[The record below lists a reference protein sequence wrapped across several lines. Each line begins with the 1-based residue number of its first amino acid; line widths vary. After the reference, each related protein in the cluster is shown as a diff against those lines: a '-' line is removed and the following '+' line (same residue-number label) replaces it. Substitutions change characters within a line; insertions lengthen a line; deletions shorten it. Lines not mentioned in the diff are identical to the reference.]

1 MRGGYGQ
8 NILYRCMEFSK
19 NRLYSSKAGAG
30 EMTWELRALVALT
43 EDLCSI
49 PRTHK
54 AAHNCL

>member
-43 EDLCSI
+43 ED
-49 PRTHK
+49 PRVQSSAPTW
-54 AAHNCL
+54 